1 MNQFAHK
8 TGIERFNQP
17 ESIKLE
23 FKQAFPKNA
32 TNVLKTIVAFANG
45 TGGEMIIG
53 VTDDRKIIGVEDPL
67 LIEEKLANMVHDSI
81 YPLLS
86 PFISTLCVDDK
97 VVLIVQILPG
107 TQKPYY
113 IKYLGLE
120 KGVFIR
126 IGSTNRH
133 AKTEIVE
140 LLQQESIGISYDFKM
155 DSSKNI
161 NCLDQKSLD
170 IFFKRMGH
178 SKYTNEA
185 LTKWHILKKNNGDF
199 FPSVMGIILF
209 GKQEMIMDY
218 DFAGIR
224 LTKYNG
230 TGLSNI
236 SETKEYTLPISMKIE
251 KICKDISYFLQK
263 ESYLDG
269 AKRIE
274 RTIIPEF
281 AIREAVVNA
290 IAHRDYR
297 IKGSSIKINVFDD
310 RMEVISPGILPG
322 NLDISD
328 VGTGLSECRNRSIVR
343 ILRRLEVMEELGT
356 GVARIFVLFQEKK
369 LKKPSLMEQ
378 NQFFKL
384 ILPQV
389 REYEE
394 RTDRIYDLIKS
405 SQGLKASEL
414 AQLLNAHRNTILQ
427 DINKLIQ
434 LNKIEKIG
442 SGKNIK
448 YKTVD

>member
-1 MNQFAHK
+1 MNQFTHK

-17 ESIKLE
+17 ESRKLE
-23 FKQAFPKNA
+23 FKQALPKNA
-32 TNVLKTIVAFANG
+32 TSVLKTIVAFANG
-45 TGGEMIIG
+45 AGGEMIIG

-67 LIEEKLANMVHDSI
+67 LIEEKVANMVHDSI

-86 PFISTLCVDDK
+86 PFISTFCVDDK
-97 VVLIVQILPG
+97 IALIVQILPG

-113 IKYLGLE
+113 IKSLGLE

-126 IGSTNRH
+126 IGSTNRR
-133 AKTEIVE
+133 ANTEMVT
-140 LLQQESIGISYDFKM
+140 LLQQESIGISYDAKM
-155 DSSKNI
+155 DLSKNV

-170 IFFKRMGH
+170 IFFKRIGIK
-178 SKYTNEA
+178 KYTNEA

-199 FPSVMGIILF
+199 FPSVLGIILF
-209 GKQEMIMDY
+209 GNQEQMDY

-269 AKRIE
+269 TKRIE

-290 IAHRDYR
+290 VAHRDYR
-297 IKGSSIKINVFDD
+297 MKGSSIKINVFDD

-322 NLDISD
+322 NLF
-328 VGTGLSECRNRSIVR
+328 RY
-343 ILRRLEVMEELGT
+343 
-356 GVARIFVLFQEKK
+356 F
-369 LKKPSLMEQ
+369 
-378 NQFFKL
+378 
-384 ILPQV
+384 
-389 REYEE
+389 
-394 RTDRIYDLIKS
+394 
-405 SQGLKASEL
+405 
-414 AQLLNAHRNTILQ
+414 
-427 DINKLIQ
+427 
-434 LNKIEKIG
+434 
-442 SGKNIK
+442 
-448 YKTVD
+448 

>member
-8 TGIERFNQP
+8 TRIERFNQP
-17 ESIKLE
+17 ESRKLE
-23 FKQAFPKNA
+23 FKQALPKNA
-32 TNVLKTIVAFANG
+32 TSVLKTIVAFANG
-45 TGGEMIIG
+45 AGGEMIFG

-67 LIEEKLANMVHDSI
+67 LIEEKLSNMIHDSI

-97 VVLIVQILPG
+97 ITLIVQILPG
-107 TQKPYY
+107 NQKPYY
-113 IKYLGLE
+113 IKSLGLE

-126 IGSTNRH
+126 IGSTNRL
-133 AKTEIVE
+133 ANTEMVT
-140 LLQQESIGISYDFKM
+140 LLQQESIGISYDTKM
-155 DSSKNI
+155 DSSKNV

-170 IFFKRMGH
+170 IFLKRIGH
-178 SKYTNEA
+178 TQYTNEA
-185 LTKWHILKKNNGDF
+185 LAKWHILKKNNGDF

-209 GKQEMIMDY
+209 GNQELMDY

-269 AKRIE
+269 TKRIE

-290 IAHRDYR
+290 VAHRDYR
-297 IKGSSIKINVFDD
+297 MKGSSIKINIFDD

-356 GVARIFVLFQEKK
+356 GVARIFALFQEKK

-378 NQFFKL
+378 NQFFKI

-394 RTDRIYDLIKS
+394 RTDRIYNLIKS

-414 AQLLNAHRNTILQ
+414 AQLLKVHRNTILQ

-434 LNKIEKIG
+434 SNKIVKIG
-442 SGKNIK
+442 LGKNIK
-448 YKTVD
+448 YKTID

>member
-1 MNQFAHK
+1 M
-8 TGIERFNQP
+8 
-17 ESIKLE
+17 
-23 FKQAFPKNA
+23 
-32 TNVLKTIVAFANG
+32 
-45 TGGEMIIG
+45 
-53 VTDDRKIIGVEDPL
+53 
-67 LIEEKLANMVHDSI
+67 
-81 YPLLS
+81 
-86 PFISTLCVDDK
+86 
-97 VVLIVQILPG
+97 
-107 TQKPYY
+107 
-113 IKYLGLE
+113 
-120 KGVFIR
+120 
-126 IGSTNRH
+126 
-133 AKTEIVE
+133 
-140 LLQQESIGISYDFKM
+140 SYDAKM
-155 DSSKNI
+155 DSSQNV
-161 NCLDQKSLD
+161 NCLDQSSLNM
-170 IFFKRMGH
+170 FFKCIGQ
-178 SKYTNEA
+178 SKYSNETLA
-185 LTKWHILKKNNGDF
+185 KWHILKKNNGDF
-199 FPSVMGIILF
+199 IPSVMGIILF
-209 GKQEMIMDY
+209 GNQEY

-269 AKRIE
+269 TKRIE

-405 SQGLKASEL
+405 SEGLKASEL

-448 YKTVD
+448 YK